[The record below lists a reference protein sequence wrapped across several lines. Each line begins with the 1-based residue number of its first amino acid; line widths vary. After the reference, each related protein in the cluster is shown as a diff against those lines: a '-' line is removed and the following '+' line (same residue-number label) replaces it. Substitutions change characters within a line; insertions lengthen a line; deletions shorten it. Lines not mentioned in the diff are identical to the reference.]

1 MELNQALEKLR
12 EIEKKQIAYS
22 HATGLIYYDGVT
34 AAPRGTAA
42 NRGETLAILSEV
54 EYDLSTGPE
63 ISEVVE
69 TLKAHLDELDPTTRR
84 IVEVKDKSL
93 RELRKI
99 PVEEYVAYS
108 RLTNEAQ
115 EVWHRAKEENDYASF
130 APYIDKLV
138 AANKRFASLIAP
150 EKDPYDYMLDQYEEG
165 LTREKCEAFF
175 GELRQELVPLVKK
188 VIAAPQVDDSLNKKL
203 YPIPLQEKL
212 SDKLMEML
220 GMDRDHSTIATTEH
234 PFTINFTKYDVRITT
249 HYHEDMFLSSLYSV
263 VHEGGHALYE
273 LGIGDDIAYTC
284 LGTGVS
290 MGVHESQSRFYENI
304 IGRSEAFSEKLFPI
318 LTELFPEQT
327 AGYTAHDLYLAAN
340 KSEPSLIRTEADE
353 LTYCLHIMVRY
364 EAEKALFEGR
374 ATSADLPKLWNDL
387 YKEYLGID
395 VPDDRQGVLQDSHWS
410 GGSFGYFPSYAIG
423 SAYGAQILAKME
435 EDFDVFEAVRDDEM
449 AKINAWLE
457 EHIWKYGCL
466 YKPGELMERV
476 FGEPFDT
483 KYFVEYLKKKYAAI
497 YGIEA

>member
-12 EIEKKQIAYS
+12 EIEKKQVAYA

-54 EYDLSTGPE
+54 EYGLSTGPE
-63 ISEVVE
+63 IGEVVE
-69 TLKAHLDELDPTTRR
+69 TLKAHLDELDPVTRR

-115 EVWHRAKEENDYASF
+115 EVWHKAKEENDYASF

-150 EKDPYDYMLDQYEEG
+150 EKDPYDYMLDRFEEG

-175 GELRQELVPLVKK
+175 GELRAELVPLVKK

-203 YPIPLQEKL
+203 YPVPLQEKL

-220 GMDRDHSTIATTEH
+220 CMDRDHSTIATTEH

-249 HYHEDMFLSSLYSV
+249 HYYEDMFLSSLYSV

-273 LGIGDDIAYTC
+273 LGIGDDLAYTC

-304 IGRSEAFSEKLFPI
+304 IGRSEAFSEKVFPVLNEI
-318 LTELFPEQT
+318 FPEQT
-327 AGYTAHDLYLAAN
+327 AGYTARDLYLAAN
-340 KSEPSLIRTEADE
+340 KSEPSLVRVEADE

-374 ATSADLPKLWNDL
+374 VTSADLPKLWNDL

-435 EDFDVFEAVRDDEM
+435 EEFDVFEAVRNDEM

-457 EHIWKYGCL
+457 KRIWKYGCL
-466 YKPGELMERV
+466 YKPGELMEKV
-476 FGEPFDT
+476 FGAPFNT
-483 KYFVEYLKKKYAAI
+483 RYFVNYLKKKYAEI